1 MVEIKEVVW
10 TNKFETDF
18 KKIKNSLIKE
28 KIKKQII
35 KIIKNPDIGKP
46 LRFRLKG
53 ERTVY
58 VKPYRIIYTVIKDK
72 LYLLRF
78 EHREKVYGG

>member
-10 TNKFETDF
+10 TNKFENNL
-18 KKIKNSLIKE
+18 KKVKNNLIKE
-28 KIKKQII
+28 RIKKQIA

-58 VKPYRIIYTVIKDK
+58 VKPYRMIYTVIKDK

-78 EHREKVYGG
+78 EHRERVYGR

>member
-1 MVEIKEVVW
+1 MVEIKEIIW
-10 TNKFETDF
+10 TNKFENNL
-18 KKIKNSLIKE
+18 KKVKDKSTKE

-35 KIIKNPDIGKP
+35 KIIKNPEIGKP

-53 ERTVY
+53 ERTIY
-58 VKPYRIIYTVIKDK
+58 VKPYRIIYTVIKNK

-78 EHREKVYGG
+78 EHREKVYGE